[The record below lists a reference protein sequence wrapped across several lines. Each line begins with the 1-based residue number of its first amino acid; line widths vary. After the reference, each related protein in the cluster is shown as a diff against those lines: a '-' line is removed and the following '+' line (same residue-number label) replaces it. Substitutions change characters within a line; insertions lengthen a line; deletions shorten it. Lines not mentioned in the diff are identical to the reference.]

1 MSRDPDGGGKRAAL
15 WAANVIQSGLLQAVV
30 IVVFL
35 VTPGGSVKSNCDL
48 KFGCYVTR
56 GRLEAEDATKYLL
69 ETPTRLHDWEVM
81 KGCRVPAARR
91 RLRAGT
97 KLRFVP
103 MPDTGPPYIAT
114 LAEFSRLNGVTR
126 SMAPA
131 LTRHGP
137 IPSDYYW
144 LRTMPVRQVMRQQ
157 HRLQRPPVLWGPS
170 QPPQLEAPPAARRRP
185 RLPLLVR
192 PFLAGLLR
200 LRTGWTVPEGTPR
213 RGRGHLQHMQQRR
226 ELTSGKAAVL
236 TPAS

>member
-1 MSRDPDGGGKRAAL
+1 M
-15 WAANVIQSGLLQAVV
+15 
-30 IVVFL
+30 
-35 VTPGGSVKSNCDL
+35 KS
-48 KFGCYVTR
+48 
-56 GRLEAEDATKYLL
+56 
-69 ETPTRLHDWEVM
+69 
-81 KGCRVPAARR
+81 CRVLARR

-103 MPDTGPPYIAT
+103 MTDTGPPYIAT
-114 LAEFSRLNGVTR
+114 LTKSAAVQFNGVTR

-131 LTRHGP
+131 QTRHAP

-157 HRLQRPPVLWGPS
+157 HRLQRPPVLSGPW

-226 ELTSGKAAVL
+226 AMTAGKAAIL